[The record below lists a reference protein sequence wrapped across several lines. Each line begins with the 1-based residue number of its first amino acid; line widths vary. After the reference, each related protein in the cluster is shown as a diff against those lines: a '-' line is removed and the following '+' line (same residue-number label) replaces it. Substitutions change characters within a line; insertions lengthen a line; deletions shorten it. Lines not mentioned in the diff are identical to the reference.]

1 MSDAPA
7 FREAVVARLRDLLDD
22 HGTNV
27 AALERRMGKKRGY
40 VGDAFRGGKRLS
52 LDLVGEILEHLGADP
67 AGFFAGV
74 AASRWDLGARRKE
87 ATAIAEDRPSA
98 ELLRKLE
105 ERAAASGDQ
114 LLADVSALLRLLTD
128 RLEVTGLVDPDEVE
142 EVLSRGRGETDGA

>member
-1 MSDAPA
+1 MSDAPV

-22 HGTNV
+22 HDTTV

-40 VGDAFRGGKRLS
+40 VGDALRGGKRLS
-52 LDLVGEILEHLGADP
+52 LDLVTEILEQLDAEP
-67 AGFFAGV
+67 AGFFAAV
-74 AASRWDLGARRKE
+74 AGAPWDLGTRRKE

-105 ERAAASGDQ
+105 ERAAASGDR

-128 RLEVTGLVDPDEVE
+128 RLEVEGLLDPDEVE
-142 EVLSRGRGETDGA
+142 AILTRAMGPTDDA